1 MLGYVTIGT
10 NNISKARAFYGAL
23 LSELGMAELFDNDR
37 LYFYGSAPQG
47 PYVVVGGPYDKQT
60 ATVGNGM
67 MVALNCHDNDRIDAM
82 HAKALELGATDDGA
96 PGERGSCS
104 AHLLDCCAAE
114 GRAALALLWCRGGWR
129 EGSVVT

>member
-23 LSELGMAELFDNDR
+23 LSELGMSELFENER

-47 PYVVVGGPYDKQT
+47 PYVVVGGPYDEQA

-67 MVALNCHDNDRIDAM
+67 MVALNCHDNDKIDAM

-96 PGERGSCS
+96 PGERVPGMFYG
-104 AHLLDCCAAE
+104 AYVRDLDGNKLCFYKM
-114 GRAALALLWCRGGWR
+114 GG
-129 EGSVVT
+129 

>member
-1 MLGYVTIGT
+1 MLSLRNYGT

-23 LSELGMAELFDNDR
+23 LSEGMSELFDNER

-47 PYVVVGGPYDKQT
+47 PYVVVGGPYDEQA

-67 MVALNCHDNDRIDAM
+67 MVALNCHDNDKIDAM

-96 PGERGSCS
+96 PGERVPGMFYGAYVRIWTAISC
-104 AHLLDCCAAE
+104 AFIKWA
-114 GRAALALLWCRGGWR
+114 
-129 EGSVVT
+129 VTLGI